1 MNPLMPTPPAAM
13 LPMLDPFGFG
23 RAACDYWRDAF
34 ERSVL
39 YMDVMRL
46 RGNQYLEHIEKTKP
60 NVLGFE
66 AEVLKD
72 GRDLPRPVNYEL
84 LRILPPEG
92 VEIDLLMRPFVV
104 VDPRAGHGPGIGGFK
119 PDSEIGVA
127 LRAGHPCYFIGFLPY
142 PVPGQTVEDVVEA
155 EVAFLRHVIECHPET
170 SEKPMV
176 VGNCQA
182 GWQIMMAAALEPDI
196 FGPILI
202 AGAPLSY
209 WGGEHGK
216 APMRYTGGMS
226 GGSWM
231 TSMLS
236 DLGAGL
242 FDGASLVQ
250 NFERLNPANTWW
262 GKQYGLYANV
272 DTEAE
277 RYLEFER
284 WWGGH
289 VVLGGEE
296 IQYIVDN
303 LFVGNRLSTAQLV
316 TSDGRRIDLRNL
328 RSPVVVFCSRGDD
341 ITPPAQALGW
351 VRDLYEGV
359 EDIIANEQTIV
370 YCVHDTTG
378 HLGIFVSGSVS
389 RKEHTEFTANMDYI
403 DVLPPGLYETTVS
416 PAADRSDAELIERDY
431 LLEFSTRTIEELDEV
446 VQHRPEDD
454 TRFATVARISEI
466 NLGLYR
472 NFLQPWVKAMATPD
486 SAKWMRRMHPNR
498 LGYRLL
504 SDRNPMMVGVPV
516 LAERI
521 RQDRRPLGGDNLFR
535 SLEGIFSDQVY
546 RALNAWRDLRDS
558 TTERLFMD
566 IYGQPVLQ
574 VLVGLGGNAH
584 VHRRRPGAEPEH
596 RRFIERRRAEVW
608 DQIEKGGSHEAVM
621 RSVIHVMG
629 GAPATDERNFNRLR
643 ASRAEL
649 EPEIQLADFK
659 HLMRE
664 QFFIL
669 KLDREAALEAIPTLL
684 KGQTAEQIDDYLAH
698 IEHVLAASGEL
709 SNHAADRFAH
719 IQALFHR
726 AIDRAPLLE
735 LEARADAEAELVT
748 EAQAESVARQEIE
761 TLMEGLPPEG
771 AALENPAAVTATQA
785 ADVAPV
791 PRKHKP
797 KETKVTKETTAGQ
810 STRQPGNRKAET
822 PDKD

>member
-39 YMDVMRL
+39 YLDVMRL

-92 VEIDLLMRPFVV
+92 VEIDLQMRPFVV

-155 EVAFLRHVIECHPET
+155 EVAFLRHVIERHPET

-202 AGAPLSY
+202 AGSPMSY

-216 APMRYTGGMS
+216 APMRFAGGMS

-242 FDGASLVQ
+242 FDGAWLVQ

-272 DTEAE
+272 DTDAE

-303 LFVGNRLSTAQLV
+303 LFIGNRLSTAQLV

-416 PAADRSDAELIERDY
+416 AAADRTDAKLIERDY
-431 LLEFSTRTIEELDEV
+431 LLEFSTRTIDELDEV

-472 NFLQPWVKAMATPD
+472 NFLQPWIKAMATPD

-504 SDRNPMMVGVPV
+504 SDRNPLMVGVPV

-558 TTERLFMD
+558 STERLFMD

-574 VLVGLGGNAH
+574 ALVGLGGDAH

-596 RRFIERRRAEVW
+596 RRFIERRRAEVR

-649 EPEIQLADFK
+649 EPEIQVADFK

-698 IEHVLAASGEL
+698 IEHVLVASGEL
-709 SNHAADRFAH
+709 SSHAADRFAR
-719 IQALFHR
+719 IQTLFHR

-748 EAQAESVARQEIE
+748 EAQAESVAREESETMIE
-761 TLMEGLPPEG
+761 SLPPEG
-771 AALENPAAVTATQA
+771 AASGDPVAAPANQA

-791 PRKHKP
+791 PKKRKP
-797 KETKVTKETTAGQ
+797 KETTAGQ
-810 STRQPGNRKAET
+810 PTRQPRSRKAKT
-822 PDKD
+822 SDRD